1 MKLFDFLKTS
11 FYQETSENKSLR
23 REKET
28 TQNIFQNISTTNFF
42 HKQKNPPTD
51 SKEKLAQT
59 KKISEEKSLPNKFQ

>member
-1 MKLFDFLKTS
+1 MNLFDFLKTS

-42 HKQKNPPTD
+42 LKQKKSTNRFEREACTNKKD
-51 SKEKLAQT
+51 LWREIST
-59 KKISEEKSLPNKFQ
+59 K

>member
-1 MKLFDFLKTS
+1 MNLFDFLKTS

-23 REKET
+23 REKNYPKYLSKHIYY
-28 TQNIFQNISTTNFF
+28 QFF
-42 HKQKNPPTD
+42 LKQKNPPTD

>member
-1 MKLFDFLKTS
+1 MNLFDFVKTS

-42 HKQKNPPTD
+42 SNKKNPPTD

-59 KKISEEKSLPNKFQ
+59 KKSSEEKSLPNKFQ